1 MNVRT
6 SECAH
11 SVVCNVRG
19 FPCIHMVMWAQN
31 RAHVPEIELQRDIAH
46 AQLHSLSSE
55 LQKNTLLVTATCV
68 FLCGCQEDKSVY
80 EMTRG
85 RRNHMINAF
94 RVTLL
99 VLGKCCTRLLELQ
112 NKLLIGVSM

>member
-31 RAHVPEIELQRDIAH
+31 GAHVPEIELQRDIAH
-46 AQLHSLSSE
+46 SQLHSLSSE
-55 LQKNTLLVTATCV
+55 LQKNALLVTLPLVCFCMVARKTGV
-68 FLCGCQEDKSVY
+68 F
-80 EMTRG
+80 TR
-85 RRNHMINAF
+85 
-94 RVTLL
+94 
-99 VLGKCCTRLLELQ
+99 
-112 NKLLIGVSM
+112 